1 MSDTTPATADFN
13 VGDILVTSLADGVL
27 RESTAVLH
35 GIDGDAA
42 AALLPAASLVI
53 TINAFL
59 VRTADMLVL
68 IDSGAGD
75 SMGPDAGRLVSSLA
89 TAGVASDD
97 VELILLTHMHP
108 DHIGGLLRP
117 DGTPQFGRARVLAPA
132 PDATVFLNPAIAES
146 VPDAVKPVFAKARA
160 VQAAYAG
167 RFDTFDGSAE
177 LAPGITPV
185 ALPGHSPGH
194 TGFRIADGGYSLLI
208 WGDVVHVPAIQFG
221 HPDVGMIFDAD
232 APLAERTRRDAF
244 AAAAASGEP
253 IAGMH
258 LHHPGFAKVVAEGT
272 GYRFEPS
279 A

>member
-59 VRTADMLVL
+59 VRTAGMLVL

-75 SMGPDAGRLVSSLA
+75 GMGPDAGRLVSSLA
-89 TAGVASDD
+89 TAGVAPDD
-97 VELILLTHMHP
+97 IELILLTHMHP

-117 DGTPQFGRARVLAPA
+117 DGTPQFAPRARPA
-132 PDATVFLNPAIAES
+132 PRPRTPRSFLDPAIAEG

-167 RFDTFDGSAE
+167 RFDTIRATARPNSPPASRRSLYRVTARVTPGSA
-177 LAPGITPV
+177 
-185 ALPGHSPGH
+185 SPM
-194 TGFRIADGGYSLLI
+194 A
-208 WGDVVHVPAIQFG
+208 A
-221 HPDVGMIFDAD
+221 
-232 APLAERTRRDAF
+232 TRC
-244 AAAAASGEP
+244 
-253 IAGMH
+253 
-258 LHHPGFAKVVAEGT
+258 
-272 GYRFEPS
+272 
-279 A
+279 

>member
-97 VELILLTHMHP
+97 VELILLTHMP
-108 DHIGGLLRP
+108 
-117 DGTPQFGRARVLAPA
+117 